1 MTEKMLTRS
10 PTKTLSLEEYRNL
23 ETIAEVK
30 HEYHDGEI
38 IEMTGGSINHNSI
51 LINLIVLLKLAL
63 RGTNYRLQSSDL
75 RLWIPQYNRGLY
87 PDLMLIAGEPL
98 FSDNRNDEIL
108 NPCLIIEVLSPST
121 SGYDRGDKF
130 RYYRSIPQLNQ
141 YLLVSQG
148 EILIESYSKTSENNW
163 LLQEYTPARG
173 ILSLDSLGISL
184 NLVDIYEGIDF
195 NLNS

>member
-1 MTEKMLTRS
+1 MLTSSS
-10 PTKTLSLEEYRNL
+10 PKTLRLEEYRNL
-23 ETIAEVK
+23 ETSAETK

-87 PDLMLIAGEPL
+87 PDLMIIAGEPL
-98 FSDNRNDEIL
+98 LSDNRNDEIL
-108 NPCLIIEVLSPST
+108 NPCVIIEVLSPST

-141 YLLVSQG
+141 YLLVSQE

-173 ILSLDSLGISL
+173 IISLDSLGISL
-184 NLVDIYEGIDF
+184 NLVDIYEGVDF
-195 NLNS
+195 N

>member
-1 MTEKMLTRS
+1 MLTRS

-23 ETIAEVK
+23 ETRAETK

-38 IEMTGGSINHNSI
+38 IEMTGGSINHNR
-51 LINLIVLLKLAL
+51 LVRNLIRLLDNAL
-63 RGTNYRLQSSDL
+63 RKTIYEVFPSDL

-87 PDLMLIAGEPL
+87 PDLMIIAGEPL

-108 NPCLIIEVLSPST
+108 NPCVIIEVLSPST
-121 SGYDRGDKF
+121 SSYDRGDKF

-173 ILSLDSLGISL
+173 IISLDSLGIGL
-184 NLVDIYEGIDF
+184 NLADIYEGIDF
-195 NLNS
+195 N

>member
-1 MTEKMLTRS
+1 MLTSS
-10 PTKTLSLEEYRNL
+10 PPKTLRLEEYRNL

-98 FSDNRNDEIL
+98 LSDNRNDEIL

-173 ILSLDSLGISL
+173 IISLDSLGISL
-184 NLVDIYEGIDF
+184 NLADIYEGIDF
-195 NLNS
+195 SLNS

>member
-1 MTEKMLTRS
+1 MTQS
-10 PTKTLSLEEYRNL
+10 PPEILSLEEYRNL
-23 ETIAEVK
+23 ETSAETK

-87 PDLMLIAGEPL
+87 PDLMIIAGEPL

-173 ILSLDSLGISL
+173 IISLDSLGISL
-184 NLVDIYEGIDF
+184 NLADIYEGIDF

>member
-1 MTEKMLTRS
+1 MLTQS
-10 PTKTLSLEEYRNL
+10 PPKTLSLEEYRNL

-51 LINLIVLLKLAL
+51 LINLIVLLKLAS

-87 PDLMLIAGEPL
+87 PDLMIIAGEPL

-108 NPCLIIEVLSPST
+108 NPCVIIEVLSPST

-173 ILSLDSLGISL
+173 IISLDSLGISL
-184 NLVDIYEGIDF
+184 NLADIYEGVDF
-195 NLNS
+195 N

>member
-1 MTEKMLTRS
+1 MLTQS
-10 PTKTLSLEEYRNL
+10 PPKTLSLEEYRNL

-173 ILSLDSLGISL
+173 IISLDSLGISL
-184 NLVDIYEGIDF
+184 NLADIYEGIDF
-195 NLNS
+195 N

>member
-1 MTEKMLTRS
+1 MLTQS
-10 PTKTLSLEEYRNL
+10 PPKTLSLEEYRNL

-87 PDLMLIAGEPL
+87 PDLMIIAGEPL

-148 EILIESYSKTSENNW
+148 EILIESYSQTSENNW

-184 NLVDIYEGIDF
+184 NLADIYEGINF
-195 NLNS
+195 N

>member
-1 MTEKMLTRS
+1 MLTSS
-10 PTKTLSLEEYRNL
+10 PPKTLSLEAYRNL

-87 PDLMLIAGEPL
+87 PDLMIIAGEPL

-108 NPCLIIEVLSPST
+108 NPCVIIEVLSSST
-121 SGYDRGDKF
+121 SSYDRGDKF

-148 EILIESYSKTSENNW
+148 EILIESYSKTSENSW

-173 ILSLDSLGISL
+173 IISLDSLGISL
-184 NLVDIYEGIDF
+184 NLADIYEGIDF
-195 NLNS
+195 N

>member
-1 MTEKMLTRS
+1 MLTQS
-10 PTKTLSLEEYRNL
+10 PPKTLSLEEYRNL

-87 PDLMLIAGEPL
+87 PDLMIIAGEPL

-108 NPCLIIEVLSPST
+108 NPCVIIEVLSPST
-121 SGYDRGDKF
+121 SSYDRGDKF
-130 RYYRSIPQLNQ
+130 RYYRSIPQSNQ

-163 LLQEYTPARG
+163 LLQEYTQARG
-173 ILSLDSLGISL
+173 IRTLA
-184 NLVDIYEGIDF
+184 N
-195 NLNS
+195 

>member
-1 MTEKMLTRS
+1 MLTSS
-10 PTKTLSLEEYRNL
+10 PPKTISLEEYRNL

-87 PDLMLIAGEPL
+87 PDLMIIAGEPL

-173 ILSLDSLGISL
+173 IISLDSLGISL
-184 NLVDIYEGIDF
+184 NLADIYEGIDF
-195 NLNS
+195 NFNLNS

>member
-1 MTEKMLTRS
+1 MLTQS
-10 PTKTLSLEEYRNL
+10 PPKTLSLEEYRNL

-75 RLWIPQYNRGLY
+75 RLWIPQYNCGLY
-87 PDLMLIAGEPL
+87 PDLMIIAGEPL

-173 ILSLDSLGISL
+173 IISLDSLGISL
-184 NLVDIYEGIDF
+184 NLVDIYEGIDL

>member
-1 MTEKMLTRS
+1 MLTQS
-10 PTKTLSLEEYRNL
+10 PPKTLSLEEYRNL

-87 PDLMLIAGEPL
+87 PDLMIIAGEPL

-141 YLLVSQG
+141 YLLVSQE

-163 LLQEYTPARG
+163 LLQEYTPARV
-173 ILSLDSLGISL
+173 IISLDSLGISL
-184 NLVDIYEGIDF
+184 NLADIYEGVDF
-195 NLNS
+195 N

>member
-1 MTEKMLTRS
+1 MLTSS
-10 PTKTLSLEEYRNL
+10 PPKTLSLEAYRNL

-87 PDLMLIAGEPL
+87 PDLMIIAGEPL

-173 ILSLDSLGISL
+173 IISLDSLGISL
-184 NLVDIYEGIDF
+184 NLADIYEGIDF

>member
-1 MTEKMLTRS
+1 MLTQS
-10 PTKTLSLEEYRNL
+10 PPEILSLEAYRNL
-23 ETIAEVK
+23 ETSAETK

-87 PDLMLIAGEPL
+87 PDLMIIAGEPL
-98 FSDNRNDEIL
+98 LSDNRNDEIL
-108 NPCLIIEVLSPST
+108 NPCVIIEVLSPST

-148 EILIESYSKTSENNW
+148 EILIESYSKTSDNNW

-173 ILSLDSLGISL
+173 IISLDSLGISL
-184 NLVDIYEGIDF
+184 NLADIYEGIDF

>member
-1 MTEKMLTRS
+1 MLTSS
-10 PTKTLSLEEYRNL
+10 PPKTLSLEAYRNL

-87 PDLMLIAGEPL
+87 PDLMIIAGEPL
-98 FSDNRNDEIL
+98 FSDHRNDEIL
-108 NPCLIIEVLSPST
+108 NPCVIIEVLSPST
-121 SGYDRGDKF
+121 SSYDRGDEF

-141 YLLVSQG
+141 YLLVSQS

-173 ILSLDSLGISL
+173 IISLDSLGISL
-184 NLVDIYEGIDF
+184 NLVDIYEGINF
-195 NLNS
+195 N

>member
-1 MTEKMLTRS
+1 MLTQS
-10 PTKTLSLEEYRNL
+10 PPEILSLEEYRNL
-23 ETIAEVK
+23 ETSAETK

-173 ILSLDSLGISL
+173 IISLDSLGISL
-184 NLVDIYEGIDF
+184 NLADIYEGIDF
-195 NLNS
+195 N

>member
-1 MTEKMLTRS
+1 MLTQS
-10 PTKTLSLEEYRNL
+10 PPKTLSLEAYRNL

-38 IEMTGGSINHNSI
+38 IEMTGVSINHNSI

-87 PDLMLIAGEPL
+87 PDLMIIAGEPL

-173 ILSLDSLGISL
+173 IISLDSLGISL
-184 NLVDIYEGIDF
+184 NLVDIYEGVDF

>member
-1 MTEKMLTRS
+1 MLTQS
-10 PTKTLSLEEYRNL
+10 PPEILSLEEYRNL
-23 ETIAEVK
+23 ETSAETK

-51 LINLIVLLKLAL
+51 LMNLIVLLKLAL

-75 RLWIPQYNRGLY
+75 RLWIPQYNCGLY
-87 PDLMLIAGEPL
+87 PDLMIIAGEPL

-148 EILIESYSKTSENNW
+148 EILIESYSQTSENNW

-184 NLVDIYEGIDF
+184 NLADIYEGINF
-195 NLNS
+195 N

>member
-1 MTEKMLTRS
+1 MLTQS
-10 PTKTLSLEEYRNL
+10 PPKTLSLEEYRNL

-87 PDLMLIAGEPL
+87 PDLMIIAGEPL

-108 NPCLIIEVLSPST
+108 NPCLIIEVLSPAT
-121 SGYDRGDKF
+121 SSYDRGDKF

-148 EILIESYSKTSENNW
+148 EILIESYSKTSENHW
-163 LLQEYTPARG
+163 LLQEYIPARG
-173 ILSLDSLGISL
+173 IISLDSLGISL
-184 NLVDIYEGIDF
+184 NLADIYEGIDF

>member
-1 MTEKMLTRS
+1 MLTSS
-10 PTKTLSLEEYRNL
+10 PPKTISLEEYRNL

-38 IEMTGGSINHNSI
+38 IEMTGVSINHNSI

-87 PDLMLIAGEPL
+87 PDLILIAGEPL

-173 ILSLDSLGISL
+173 IISLDSLGISL
-184 NLVDIYEGIDF
+184 NLADIYEGIDF
-195 NLNS
+195 N

>member
-23 ETIAEVK
+23 ETRAEIK

-87 PDLMLIAGEPL
+87 PDLMIIAGEPL

-173 ILSLDSLGISL
+173 IISLDSLGISL
-184 NLVDIYEGIDF
+184 NLADIYEGIDF

>member
-1 MTEKMLTRS
+1 MLTRS

-23 ETIAEVK
+23 ETSAETK

-38 IEMTGGSINHNSI
+38 IEMTGGSINHNR
-51 LINLIVLLKLAL
+51 LVRNLIRLLDNAL
-63 RGTNYRLQSSDL
+63 RKTIYEVFPSDL

-87 PDLMLIAGEPL
+87 PDLMIIAGEPL

-141 YLLVSQG
+141 YLLVSQE

-173 ILSLDSLGISL
+173 IISLDSLGISL
-184 NLVDIYEGIDF
+184 NLVDIYEGVDF
-195 NLNS
+195 NLKS

>member
-10 PTKTLSLEEYRNL
+10 PTKTRSLEEYRNL

-38 IEMTGGSINHNSI
+38 IEMTGGSINHNR
-51 LINLIVLLKLAL
+51 LVRNLIRLLDNAL
-63 RGTNYRLQSSDL
+63 RKTIYEVFPSDL
-75 RLWIPQYNRGLY
+75 RL
-87 PDLMLIAGEPL
+87 
-98 FSDNRNDEIL
+98 
-108 NPCLIIEVLSPST
+108 CT

-148 EILIESYSKTSENNW
+148 EILIESYSKTSDNNW

-173 ILSLDSLGISL
+173 IISLDSLGISL
-184 NLVDIYEGIDF
+184 NLADIYEGIDF

>member
-1 MTEKMLTRS
+1 MLTQS
-10 PTKTLSLEEYRNL
+10 PPKTLSLEEYRNL

-38 IEMTGGSINHNSI
+38 IQMTGGSINHNSI

-87 PDLMLIAGEPL
+87 PDLMIIAGEPL

-108 NPCLIIEVLSPST
+108 NPCLIIEVLSP
-121 SGYDRGDKF
+121 
-130 RYYRSIPQLNQ
+130 
-141 YLLVSQG
+141 
-148 EILIESYSKTSENNW
+148 IESYSKTSENHW
-163 LLQEYTPARG
+163 LLQEYIPARG
-173 ILSLDSLGISL
+173 IISLDSLGISL
-184 NLVDIYEGIDF
+184 NLADIYEGIDF
-195 NLNS
+195 N

>member
-1 MTEKMLTRS
+1 MLTRS

-23 ETIAEVK
+23 ETRAETK

-38 IEMTGGSINHNSI
+38 IEMTGGSINHNR
-51 LINLIVLLKLAL
+51 LVRNLIRLLDNAL
-63 RGTNYRLQSSDL
+63 RKTIYEVFPSDL

-87 PDLMLIAGEPL
+87 PDLMIIAGEPL

-163 LLQEYTPARG
+163 LLQEYTPVRG
-173 ILSLDSLGISL
+173 IISLDSLGISL
-184 NLVDIYEGIDF
+184 NLADIYEGIDF
-195 NLNS
+195 SLNS

>member
-1 MTEKMLTRS
+1 MLTQS
-10 PTKTLSLEEYRNL
+10 PPKTLSLEEYRNL
-23 ETIAEVK
+23 ETRAETK
-30 HEYHDGEI
+30 QEYHDGEI

-87 PDLMLIAGEPL
+87 PDLMIIAGEPL

-163 LLQEYTPARG
+163 LLQEYTQARG
-173 ILSLDSLGISL
+173 IISLDSLGISL
-184 NLVDIYEGIDF
+184 NLADIYEGVDF
-195 NLNS
+195 N

>member
-1 MTEKMLTRS
+1 MLTSS
-10 PTKTLSLEEYRNL
+10 PPKTLSLEEYRNL
-23 ETIAEVK
+23 ETRAETK
-30 HEYHDGEI
+30 HEYHNGEI

-87 PDLMLIAGEPL
+87 PDLMIIAGEPL

-173 ILSLDSLGISL
+173 IISLDSLGISL
-184 NLVDIYEGIDF
+184 NLADIYEGIDF
-195 NLNS
+195 SLNS

>member
-1 MTEKMLTRS
+1 MLTSSS
-10 PTKTLSLEEYRNL
+10 PKTLRLEAYRNL
-23 ETIAEVK
+23 ETSAETK

-87 PDLMLIAGEPL
+87 PDLMIIAGEPL
-98 FSDNRNDEIL
+98 LSDNRNDEIL

-141 YLLVSQG
+141 YLLVSQE

-173 ILSLDSLGISL
+173 IISLDSLGISL
-184 NLVDIYEGIDF
+184 NLVDIYEGVDF
-195 NLNS
+195 N

>member
-1 MTEKMLTRS
+1 MLTQS
-10 PTKTLSLEEYRNL
+10 PPKTLSLEEYRNL

-87 PDLMLIAGEPL
+87 PDLMIIAGEPL

-108 NPCLIIEVLSPST
+108 NPCVIIEVLSPST

-141 YLLVSQG
+141 YLLVSQE

-173 ILSLDSLGISL
+173 IISLDSLGISL
-184 NLVDIYEGIDF
+184 NLVDIYEGVDF
-195 NLNS
+195 NLKS

>member
-10 PTKTLSLEEYRNL
+10 PTKTRSLEEYRNL

-38 IEMTGGSINHNSI
+38 IEMTGGSINHNR
-51 LINLIVLLKLAL
+51 LVRNLIRLLDNAL
-63 RGTNYRLQSSDL
+63 RKTIYEVFPSDL

-87 PDLMLIAGEPL
+87 PDLMIIAGEPL

-163 LLQEYTPARG
+163 LLQEYIPARG
-173 ILSLDSLGISL
+173 IISLDSLGISL
-184 NLVDIYEGIDF
+184 NLADIYEGVDF

>member
-1 MTEKMLTRS
+1 MLTQS
-10 PTKTLSLEEYRNL
+10 PPKTLSLEEYRNL

-38 IEMTGGSINHNSI
+38 IEMTGVSINHNSI

-87 PDLMLIAGEPL
+87 PDLMIIAGEPL

-108 NPCLIIEVLSPST
+108 NPCVIIEVLSPST

-141 YLLVSQG
+141 YLLVSQE

-173 ILSLDSLGISL
+173 IISLDSLGISL
-184 NLVDIYEGIDF
+184 NLVDIYEGVDF
-195 NLNS
+195 NLKS

>member
-1 MTEKMLTRS
+1 MLTQS
-10 PTKTLSLEEYRNL
+10 PPKTLSLEAYRNL

-38 IEMTGGSINHNSI
+38 IEMTGVSINHNSI

-87 PDLMLIAGEPL
+87 PDLMIIAGEPL

-173 ILSLDSLGISL
+173 IISLDSLGISL
-184 NLVDIYEGIDF
+184 NLADIYEGIDF

>member
-1 MTEKMLTRS
+1 MLTSS
-10 PTKTLSLEEYRNL
+10 PPETLSLEAYRNL
-23 ETIAEVK
+23 ETSAETK

-87 PDLMLIAGEPL
+87 PDLMIIAGEPL

-141 YLLVSQG
+141 YLLVSQE

-173 ILSLDSLGISL
+173 IISLDSLGISL
-184 NLVDIYEGIDF
+184 NLADIYEGIDF
-195 NLNS
+195 N

>member
-38 IEMTGGSINHNSI
+38 IEMTGGSINHNR
-51 LINLIVLLKLAL
+51 LVRNLIRLLDNAL
-63 RGTNYRLQSSDL
+63 RKTIYEVFPSDL

-87 PDLMLIAGEPL
+87 PDLMIIAGEPL

-121 SGYDRGDKF
+121 SSYDRGDKF

-148 EILIESYSKTSENNW
+148 EILIESYSKTSENHW
-163 LLQEYTPARG
+163 LLQEYIPARG
-173 ILSLDSLGISL
+173 IISLDSLGISL
-184 NLVDIYEGIDF
+184 NLADIYEGIDF

>member
-23 ETIAEVK
+23 ETSAETK

-38 IEMTGGSINHNSI
+38 IEMTGGSINHNR
-51 LINLIVLLKLAL
+51 LVRNLIRLLDNAL
-63 RGTNYRLQSSDL
+63 RKTIYEVFPSDL

-87 PDLMLIAGEPL
+87 PDLMIIAGEPL

-141 YLLVSQG
+141 YLLVSQE

-173 ILSLDSLGISL
+173 IISLDSLGISL
-184 NLVDIYEGIDF
+184 NLVDIYEGVDF
-195 NLNS
+195 NLKS

>member
-1 MTEKMLTRS
+1 MLTSS
-10 PTKTLSLEEYRNL
+10 PPKTLSLEAYRNL

-51 LINLIVLLKLAL
+51 IINLIVLLKLAL

-87 PDLMLIAGEPL
+87 PDLMIIAGEPL

-173 ILSLDSLGISL
+173 IISLDSLGISL
-184 NLVDIYEGIDF
+184 NLVDIYEGVDF
-195 NLNS
+195 NLKS

>member
-1 MTEKMLTRS
+1 MLTQS
-10 PTKTLSLEEYRNL
+10 PPEILSLEEYRNL
-23 ETIAEVK
+23 ETSAETK

-87 PDLMLIAGEPL
+87 PDLMIIAGEPL

-173 ILSLDSLGISL
+173 IISLDSLGISL
-184 NLVDIYEGIDF
+184 NIADIYEGIDF

>member
-1 MTEKMLTRS
+1 MLTRS

-23 ETIAEVK
+23 ETRAETK
-30 HEYHDGEI
+30 QEYHDGEI
-38 IEMTGGSINHNSI
+38 IEMTGGSINHNR
-51 LINLIVLLKLAL
+51 LVRNLIRLLDNAL
-63 RGTNYRLQSSDL
+63 RKTIYEVFPSDL

-87 PDLMLIAGEPL
+87 PDLMIIAGEPL

-108 NPCLIIEVLSPST
+108 NPCVIIEVLSPST

-148 EILIESYSKTSENNW
+148 EILIESYSKTSENHW
-163 LLQEYTPARG
+163 LLQEYIPARG
-173 ILSLDSLGISL
+173 IISLDSLGISL
-184 NLVDIYEGIDF
+184 NLADIYEGIDF

>member
-1 MTEKMLTRS
+1 MLTSS
-10 PTKTLSLEEYRNL
+10 PPKTISLEEYRNL

-38 IEMTGGSINHNSI
+38 IEMTGGSINHNSV

-87 PDLMLIAGEPL
+87 PDLILIAGEPL

-148 EILIESYSKTSENNW
+148 EILIESYSKTSDNNW

-173 ILSLDSLGISL
+173 IISLDSLGISL
-184 NLVDIYEGIDF
+184 NLADIYEGIDF